1 MRRNTLA
8 WEISENDFPVNGTTQ
23 EKMKYFVSYAILAPS
38 GHNTQ
43 PWLFKLNEDSLD
55 VIADRTR
62 ALPVIDPEDTEL
74 IISVG
79 AALENLLVAMKY
91 FGYEPIIKYYPDEGD
106 NDLLARIMIGKK
118 YEPSENDTKLFKA
131 IPNRRTNRTQFAEQG
146 IDGLILQK
154 FEACVYDE
162 RVNLMIIKDEAKRED
177 ALKLIE
183 RGDRKQ
189 CEDKSFCRE
198 LAQWVHPNRKNSK
211 DGIPGYAFGM
221 NDLISYAGPFFIG
234 NLEWGDIQAARDRN
248 MVKGSPVLA
257 VLECKENNPID
268 WLFTGMSLSRLLLI
282 AADEGIS
289 ASYLNQPIEVP
300 ELNMQLREL
309 LGLKGYPQLII
320 RMGYGKQV
328 KPTPRRGVDEVI
340 LSLNDISDIEED

>member
-1 MRRNTLA
+1 MRSNILV
-8 WEISENDFPVNGTTQ
+8 WEVNENDFPSGGTLQ
-23 EKMKYFVSYAILAPS
+23 EKMKFFVKYAILSPS

-43 PWLFKLNEDSLD
+43 PWLFKLNEDSIE

-62 ALPVIDPEDTEL
+62 ALPVIDPDDIEL

-79 AALENLLVAMKY
+79 AALENLLVAMRY
-91 FGYEPIIKYYPDEGD
+91 FGYEPKVDYFPDEGD
-106 NDLLARIMIGKK
+106 NDLLARVRYNEK
-118 YEPSENDTKLFKA
+118 YQPTDNDKKLFKA

-146 IDGLILQK
+146 IAEQILQE
-154 FEACVYDE
+154 FESSVYAE
-162 RVNLMIIKDEAKRED
+162 KVNLFVIRDKSKRED
-177 ALKLIE
+177 VLKLIE
-183 RGDRKQ
+183 KGDKVQ
-189 CEDKSFCRE
+189 CDDKSFCRE

-234 NLEWGDIQAARDRN
+234 NLEWGNIQAARDRN
-248 MVKGSPVLA
+248 LVKGSPVLA
-257 VLECKENNPID
+257 ELECKENEPID
-268 WLFTGMSLSRLLLI
+268 WLFTGMSLSRLMLT

-300 ELNMQLREL
+300 DLKKQLKEMLNLS
-309 LGLKGYPQLII
+309 GYPQLII

-328 KPTPRRGVDEVI
+328 KPTPRRDVDEVI
-340 LSLNDISDIEED
+340 LTLNDSTDNDED